1 MTLLTEEIRVIIE
14 TEGPMPFDRFMEL
27 CLAHPRHGYYLTRD
41 PFGASGDFVTAPEIS
56 QVFGELLG
64 LWAAHMWSV
73 MGRPERLRLVELGPG
88 RGTLMSD
95 ALRACRVAPEFL
107 AALDVHMIE
116 TSPVLR
122 ERQQETLAAAPAP
135 VSWAPSF
142 DLVPEGPLIV
152 LANEFFD
159 ALPVRH
165 FVRAEEGW
173 CEKLI
178 GNGADGRLFAGIS
191 PVPEPLIR
199 AQAPIGSVLE
209 IGAAAHQYM
218 ARVARRI
225 ADFGGA
231 ALIVDYGHAHTS
243 LGETVQALW
252 RHQPIDPLEAP
263 GECDVTAHVDFAS
276 LARAAQASGAE
287 VWGPTTQAQFLIEI
301 GVLHRAEALKR
312 RAEPAQAAE
321 IDLAV
326 ARLVST
332 APEAGAGGRMAPGMG
347 ALFKALTV
355 TSPGLGKPPGFDAP
369 PPELAPELAPDLAPD
384 EAAR

>member
-1 MTLLTEEIRVIIE
+1 MTLLAEEIRVIIE

-27 CLAHPRHGYYLTRD
+27 CLCHPRHGYYLTRD
-41 PFGASGDFVTAPEIS
+41 PFGVDGDFVTAPEIS

-73 MGRPERLRLVELGPG
+73 MGRPERVRLVELGPG

-122 ERQQETLAAAPAP
+122 DRQRETLAQEQVP

-142 DLVPEGPLIV
+142 DLVPDGPLIV

-178 GNGADGRLFAGIS
+178 GNGADGRLYAGIAAS
-191 PVPEPLIR
+191 PEPLIR
-199 AQAPIGSVLE
+199 ADAPVGSVLE
-209 IGAAAHQYM
+209 IGAASHQYM

-225 ADFGGA
+225 TDFGGA
-231 ALIVDYGHAHTS
+231 ALVVDYGHAQTA

-276 LARAAQASGAE
+276 LARAAEASGAN
-287 VWGPTTQAQFLIEI
+287 VWGPTTQAQFLTEI
-301 GVLHRAEALKR
+301 GALQRAEALKR
-312 RAEPAQAAE
+312 RATPTQAAD
-321 IDLAV
+321 IDSGV
-326 ARLVST
+326 ARLLAT

-347 ALFKALTV
+347 ALFKALAV
-355 TSPGLGKPPGFDAP
+355 TSYGLERPPGFDQPRRDAGGVAP
-369 PPELAPELAPDLAPD
+369 
-384 EAAR
+384 